1 MPSERKKRN
10 IGREDLR
17 GIIELCRSV
26 QNRGLNPFLVDVDDL
41 VAILRKYFSEWN
53 DSEDLCLDAEALN
66 EIASIIKLQSEWVK
80 RRSTSLYTDPFLLEE
95 KVRSLSKEKIA
106 EVFLQAWHPI
116 AELEQIS
123 IRSLEDALRY
133 WENLLPLDERMLSE
147 GSLRVEP
154 GTITR
159 EELVKIGI
167 LAEEAFLEEM
177 RSLWNELKE
186 KAGEEGRIRYWDF
199 IGSNS
204 YQETVR
210 RAYLTSFLVTYG
222 YATMEIYPLEEEM
235 FLKPL
240 KEPPLGAER
249 RPRGREERREQL
261 FSIPIPISY
270 EEWMEWRRSK
280 GHREG

>member
-1 MPSERKKRN
+1 MPSEGKKRN
-10 IGREDLR
+10 IGREDIR

-26 QNRGLNPFLVDVDDL
+26 QSRGLNPFLVDVDDL
-41 VAILRKYFSEWN
+41 VAILRKYFSEWK

-66 EIASIIKLQSEWVK
+66 EIASVIKLQSEWVK

-95 KVRSLSKEKIA
+95 KVRILSKEKIA

-133 WENLLPLDERMLSE
+133 WENLLPLDERLLSE

-186 KAGEEGRIRYWDF
+186 KAGEKGRIRYWDF
-199 IGSNS
+199 IGSNT

-249 RPRGREERREQL
+249 KTRGRKERRERL

-270 EEWMEWRRSK
+270 EEWMEWRR
-280 GHREG
+280 RQ

>member
-1 MPSERKKRN
+1 MPSEGKKRN
-10 IGREDLR
+10 IGREDIR

-26 QNRGLNPFLVDVDDL
+26 QSRGLNPFLVDVDDL
-41 VAILRKYFSEWN
+41 VAILRKYFSEWK

-66 EIASIIKLQSEWVK
+66 EIASVIKLQSEWVK

-95 KVRSLSKEKIA
+95 KVRILSKEKIA

-133 WENLLPLDERMLSE
+133 WENLLPLDERLLSE

-199 IGSNS
+199 IGSNT

-249 RPRGREERREQL
+249 KTRGRKERRERL

-270 EEWMEWRRSK
+270 EEWMEWRR
-280 GHREG
+280 RR

>member
-1 MPSERKKRN
+1 MPSEGKKRN
-10 IGREDLR
+10 IGREDIR

-26 QNRGLNPFLVDVDDL
+26 QSRGLNPFLVDVDDL
-41 VAILRKYFSEWN
+41 VAILRKYFSEWK

-66 EIASIIKLQSEWVK
+66 EIASVIKLQSEWVK

-95 KVRSLSKEKIA
+95 KVRILSKEKIA

-133 WENLLPLDERMLSE
+133 WENLLPLDERLLSE

-199 IGSNS
+199 IGSNT

-249 RPRGREERREQL
+249 KTRGRKERRERL

-270 EEWMEWRRSK
+270 EEWMEWRR
-280 GHREG
+280 RQ